1 MSAQPV
7 LPNHEHG
14 RANAT
19 CSKPLRLE
27 ICGRRSC
34 ACTGGQW
41 GAFASLGWP
50 KSPGDVLVMFLGCPI
65 GLSRHLSINCEH
77 LVVLNRVCF
86 MCFAVSKSDYQRLP
100 NSINGIH
107 SSGCFGLACQDCLF
121 RTSRFGFK
129 HIDCPS
135 VVKLG
140 LSEKKMSKLGL

>member
-1 MSAQPV
+1 
-7 LPNHEHG
+7 
-14 RANAT
+14 
-19 CSKPLRLE
+19 
-27 ICGRRSC
+27 
-34 ACTGGQW
+34 
-41 GAFASLGWP
+41 
-50 KSPGDVLVMFLGCPI
+50 MFLGCPI

-140 LSEKKMSKLGL
+140 LSEKKDVQAWVIAMTLGLYMVSLRTPYSILFQQPGLSKMHVQTRIKAMSSGLRLVQTVNIIV